1 MTKGNMST
9 NVETKAATDKKIT
22 IVVNGKKETVRGKKI
37 SYEELVALA
46 FNGNPPTGENVNI
59 VVTFKNGP
67 DAKRKGTLV
76 SGQSVK
82 IQEGMRFNVIA
93 ADKS

>member
-1 MTKGNMST
+1 MSP
-9 NVETKAATDKKIT
+9 NAENKAATDRKTT
-22 IVVNGKKETVRGKKI
+22 IVVNGKKEAVQGKKI
-37 SYEELVALA
+37 SYEELLAIA

-59 VVTFKNGP
+59 VVTYKNGP

-82 IQEGMRFNVIA
+82 IQEGMRFNVVA

>member
-1 MTKGNMST
+1 MKGLMNT
-9 NVETKAATDKKIT
+9 DTQTKAATNQKTT

-37 SYEELVALA
+37 SYEELVAIA

-59 VVTFKNGP
+59 VVTYKNGP